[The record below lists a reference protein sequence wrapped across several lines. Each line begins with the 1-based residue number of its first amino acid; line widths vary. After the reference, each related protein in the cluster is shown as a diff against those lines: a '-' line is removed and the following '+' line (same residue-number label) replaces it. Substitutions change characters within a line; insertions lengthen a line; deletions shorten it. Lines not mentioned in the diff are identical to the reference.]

1 MSTTDRTDAA
11 REWDARAEQ
20 AVGVLIRR
28 YLHEHPPPHASRIA
42 DDLEDWSDRLIA
54 DGDAR
59 LRAAGRRALVDA
71 DATWDAQSAER
82 ITTALRREQ
91 QNRDGRPLARTWAH
105 LARRIE
111 QDYPQA

>member
-1 MSTTDRTDAA
+1 MSTTERTDAA

-20 AVGVLIRR
+20 AVGVRIRR

-42 DDLEDWSDRLIA
+42 DDLEDWSHRLIA

-71 DATWDAQSAER
+71 DA
-82 ITTALRREQ
+82 
-91 QNRDGRPLARTWAH
+91 
-105 LARRIE
+105 
-111 QDYPQA
+111 